1 MFVLWFV
8 CPLGEC
14 ISTSTMA
21 SFSFVRS
28 TTTSLNILT
37 STMASFD
44 FLRSTMTSFTL
55 FVFMSCAS
63 CTGCLINISTNTM
76 VPMRSKLTAMIS
88 NFFKVDRGIYK
99 EIKILILE
107 IGNIQYCLAWQMHAH
122 SQNC

>member
-44 FLRSTMTSFTL
+44 FLISTMTSFTL
-55 FVFMSCAS
+55 F
-63 CTGCLINISTNTM
+63 L
-76 VPMRSKLTAMIS
+76 
-88 NFFKVDRGIYK
+88 
-99 EIKILILE
+99 
-107 IGNIQYCLAWQMHAH
+107 
-122 SQNC
+122 